1 MSYSLNASSNDPRV
15 EELKR
20 QHQRRQT
27 RLLVTIAL
35 VEGIALAVAAI
46 AVYVLG
52 LVDPD
57 QGIWILIGIA
67 AVGAFVVS
75 TSLMSMIR
83 RNAREMRDLTGR

>member
-67 AVGAFVVS
+67 AVGAFVMS

-83 RNAREMRDLTGR
+83 RHAREMRDLTGR

>member
-1 MSYSLNASSNDPRV
+1 MSYSLNASSNDDRV
-15 EELKR
+15 EALKR

-67 AVGAFVVS
+67 AVGAFVMS

>member
-1 MSYSLNASSNDPRV
+1 MRYSLNGSSNDPRIQ
-15 EELKR
+15 ELKH

-35 VEGIALAVAAI
+35 VEGIALAAAAI

-52 LVDPD
+52 LVDPN

-67 AVGAFVVS
+67 AVGAFVMS
-75 TSLMSMIR
+75 TNLMSMIR
-83 RNAREMRDLTGR
+83 RHAREIRDLTGR

>member
-15 EELKR
+15 EELKQ

-35 VEGIALAVAAI
+35 VEGIALAAAAV

-52 LVDPD
+52 LVDPEH
-57 QGIWILIGIA
+57 GIWILIGIA
-67 AVGAFVVS
+67 AVGAFVMS

>member
-1 MSYSLNASSNDPRV
+1 MSYSLNGSSNDPRV

-35 VEGIALAVAAI
+35 VEGIALAAAAI

-67 AVGAFVVS
+67 AVGAFVMS
-75 TSLMSMIR
+75 TSLMSVIR